1 MSCIK
6 LKKKSSIK
14 WWILTICLSGF
25 GIKNTKNSAINCDMR
40 STPTR
45 ILQEWSLPTWHCDK
59 RHSGDTWIMKIG
71 DATFWYSAYRH
82 FDTGIFEKPMRVR
95 ARGRLYQDGLNVGAH
110 WDYWACLQIDWVLLR
125 EYSPADSA
133 DYAEECSGAA
143 LYRRERQIGMV
154 VAVIAVLLFWVSFEI
169 ICVIWEIHRGF
180 MCANIDWVLLR
191 VILPQI
197 VQRKHCWSKLLE
209 TMLHLISLTLLSLAR

>member
-1 MSCIK
+1 
-6 LKKKSSIK
+6 
-14 WWILTICLSGF
+14 
-25 GIKNTKNSAINCDMR
+25 MR

-71 DATFWYSAYRH
+71 DATFWYSACRH
-82 FDTGIFEKPMRVR
+82 FDTGIFEKPHVR
-95 ARGRLYQDGLNVGAH
+95 ACARRRLYQDGGNVGFSLRLLSMFAD
-110 WDYWACLQIDWVLLR
+110 WLSTLAC
-125 EYSPADSA
+125 YSLADSA
-133 DYAEECSGAA
+133 DDAEECSGAA

-209 TMLHLISLTLLSLAR
+209 TMLHLISLTLLSLARYYS

>member
-59 RHSGDTWIMKIG
+59 RHSGDIWIMKIG

-95 ARGRLYQDGLNVGAH
+95 ARGRLYQDGGNVGFSLRLLSMFAEKDRLG
-110 WDYWACLQIDWVLLR
+110 WLLQLLLCCCFGFR
-125 EYSPADSA
+125 LRLSALSERYIGVSCVQILIEYSCVLFS
-133 DYAEECSGAA
+133 
-143 LYRRERQIGMV
+143 RR
-154 VAVIAVLLFWVSFEI
+154 
-169 ICVIWEIHRGF
+169 
-180 MCANIDWVLLR
+180 
-191 VILPQI
+191 
-197 VQRKHCWSKLLE
+197 
-209 TMLHLISLTLLSLAR
+209 

>member
-1 MSCIK
+1 MQHSDIQRVDTSTLVFLKNPMCARAREEGCIK
-6 LKKKSSIK
+6 MGVMWGS
-14 WWILTICLSGF
+14 
-25 GIKNTKNSAINCDMR
+25 R
-40 STPTR
+40 
-45 ILQEWSLPTWHCDK
+45 
-59 RHSGDTWIMKIG
+59 
-71 DATFWYSAYRH
+71 
-82 FDTGIFEKPMRVR
+82 
-95 ARGRLYQDGLNVGAH
+95 
-110 WDYWACLQIDWVLLR
+110 WDYWVCLQIDWVLLR

-209 TMLHLISLTLLSLAR
+209 TMLHLISLTLLSLARYYS